1 MSLIKGIHHISM
13 KCNTE
18 EELNRVKDFYI
29 SILGLEIIREW
40 PDGIMIDTGNG
51 YIEIFTNADGEHR
64 LGSIRHFALLTDDV
78 DTIAEKVKAAGYEVF
93 VEPIDKVID
102 SDPKYPIRMAFCF
115 GPLGEQ
121 VEFFCER

>member
-1 MSLIKGIHHISM
+1 MSLIKGLHHISM

-93 VEPIDKVID
+93 VEPVDKVID

>member
-40 PDGIMIDTGNG
+40 PEGIMIDTGNG

-93 VEPIDKVID
+93 VEPVDKVID

>member
-18 EELNRVKDFYI
+18 EEINRVKEFYI
-29 SILGLEIIREW
+29 SVLGLKIIREW

-93 VEPIDKVID
+93 VEPVDKVID

>member
-1 MSLIKGIHHISM
+1 MSLIKGLHHISM

-40 PDGIMIDTGNG
+40 SDGIMIDTGNG

-93 VEPIDKVID
+93 VEPVDKVID

>member
-1 MSLIKGIHHISM
+1 MSLIKGLHHISM

-18 EELNRVKDFYI
+18 EELNSVKDFYI

-93 VEPIDKVID
+93 VEPVDKVID

>member
-78 DTIAEKVKAAGYEVF
+78 DTIAGKVTAAGYEVF
-93 VEPIDKVID
+93 VEPVDKVID

>member
-1 MSLIKGIHHISM
+1 MIKGIHHISM

-18 EELNRVKDFYI
+18 EEINRVKEFYI
-29 SILGLEIIREW
+29 SVLGLKIIREW
-40 PDGIMIDTGNG
+40 HDGIMIDTGNG

-93 VEPIDKVID
+93 VEPVDKVID

>member
-18 EELNRVKDFYI
+18 EELNKVKDFYI

-93 VEPIDKVID
+93 VEPVDKVID

>member
-13 KCNTE
+13 KCNTD

-93 VEPIDKVID
+93 VEPVDKVID

>member
-93 VEPIDKVID
+93 VEPVDKVID

-115 GPLGEQ
+115 GPLDEQ